1 LSAFGDPEHFKLQ
14 VDALVRDLRNSEK
27 LPGVERIWIPGE
39 QSHDKRERYQRD
51 GIPLAP
57 ALVADLNALAVELG
71 IASLPHG
78 ELA

>member
-1 LSAFGDPEHFKLQ
+1 
-14 VDALVRDLRNSEK
+14 LVRDLRNSEK